1 MDNHLILQTPKGN
14 LLKIMHG
21 INGRYKNYFKRKYER
36 VGHLFQG
43 RYRAILVERIT
54 ISYPSAGM
62 SISIR

>member
-21 INGRYKNYFKRKYER
+21 INGRYTNYFNRKYER
-36 VGHLFQG
+36 VGHLFQV

>member
-1 MDNHLILQTPKGN
+1 
-14 LLKIMHG
+14 MHG
-21 INGRYKNYFKRKYER
+21 INGRYTNYFNRKYER

-54 ISYPSAGM
+54 ISYSSAGM